1 MSATRSAL
9 SEGKLLLLVG
19 AIQFVN
25 ILDFMVVM
33 PLGPDFSKALGIP
46 TSNLGLVGG
55 SYVAAAAVAG
65 LLSARFLDR
74 FDRRKALAFTLTGL
88 VLGTLAGGF
97 ATGLGSMMAARIIAG
112 AFGGPSTSLALSIV
126 SDVVP
131 VERRGRALGAVMG
144 AFSVAS
150 VLGVP
155 AGLELA
161 RIGGWRLPFFAVAG
175 LGAVVAAGA
184 VLLMPPLTQHIQAR
198 SAAPQGSSGLL
209 RRPVVL
215 LALAVTSVSMMANF
229 ALIPNLSPFVQF
241 NLGYPRARLG
251 LLYLAGGLVSFA
263 TMRVA
268 GRLVDRFGATG
279 VALGGT
285 VVFVT
290 VAWVGLVDPQPWL
303 PILLFFV
310 LFMVSNSLRMI
321 PMQALSSRVPAPHER
336 ARFMSIQSAVQHMSA
351 AIGAVIGARMLTEL
365 PDGRL
370 QGMDKL
376 AWFAVALSVFVPLLL
391 WLLEQRVGGQERAQ
405 AMAKRALEAAGGQDL

>member
-33 PLGPDFSKALGIP
+33 PLGPDFSKALGIA
-46 TSNLGLVGG
+46 TSNLGLIGG

-184 VLLMPPLTQHIQAR
+184 VLLMPPLTQHLQAR
-198 SAAPQGSSGLL
+198 MAAPPGSTGLL

-215 LALAVTSVSMMANF
+215 LALAVTGVAMMANF

-285 VVFVT
+285 VMFVA
-290 VAWVGLVDPQPWL
+290 VAVLGLIDPQPWL
-303 PILLFFV
+303 PIILFFV
-310 LFMVSNSLRMI
+310 MFMVSNSLRMI
-321 PMQALSSRVPAPHER
+321 PMQSLSSRVPAPHER
-336 ARFMSIQSAVQHMSA
+336 AKFMSIQSAVQHMSA

-405 AMAKRALEAAGGQDL
+405 AMAKRALEAVGDQGL